1 MMQAIDPQQP
11 LSFLVIRR
19 DNIGDL
25 VCTTP
30 VFQALR
36 ERYPQA
42 RIYALTNTYN
52 LPVLHGNPF
61 VDATFAYMKAKHRDS
76 DTSLWSVYARRL
88 RVIMAL
94 RRAKI
99 DYAILA
105 ACGYVPRAM
114 RFAKLANPKHIIG
127 YVDAAHRNAIDMP
140 IHYEL
145 TQPLHEVED
154 VFRILRP
161 LGIEGKPPP
170 LFTSPSRDESE
181 RARAAFVAQGVRGA
195 PIAIHISARKPS
207 NRWPIERFIELIRA
221 LHAAQGREFVLLW
234 SPGDHSNPHHP
245 GDDANAAK
253 IMAATRGIP
262 IAAFPTHKLEEL
274 IAALSLAEA
283 VVCSDGGAMH
293 IAAAL
298 RKRIV
303 CFFGDSDAARW
314 HPWAV
319 PHVVLQK
326 PTLQAADI
334 GVEETM
340 TAFTRLMAQT

>member
-1 MMQAIDPQQP
+1 MSKTISTTEP
-11 LSFLVIRR
+11 LSFLVVRR

-36 ERYPQA
+36 ERYPHA

-52 LPVLHGNPF
+52 LPVLYGNPY
-61 VDATFAYMKAKHRDS
+61 VDRTFAYMKAKHRDS

-88 RVIMAL
+88 RTIFEL

-105 ACGYVPRAM
+105 ACGFVPRAL
-114 RFAKLANPKHIIG
+114 RFARLANPKHIIG
-127 YVDAAHRNAIDMP
+127 YVDAQRGRAIDMP
-140 IHYEL
+140 IRYEV
-145 TQPLHEVED
+145 TKPLHEVED

-161 LGIEGKPPP
+161 LGIEGPPPP
-170 LFTSPSRDESE
+170 LFLTPLPGKIA
-181 RARAAFVAQGVRGA
+181 RARSTLSAQGVNA
-195 PIAIHISARKPS
+195 SPVAIHISARKPS
-207 NRWPIERFIELIRA
+207 NRWPVERFIALIHA
-221 LHAAQGREFVLLW
+221 LNAAHRREFVLLW
-234 SPGDHSNPHHP
+234 SPGDERNPHHP

-253 IMAATRGIP
+253 IMTATRGIA
-262 IAAFPTHKLEEL
+262 IAAYPTHQLEEL
-274 IAALSLAEA
+274 IAALSLCEA
-283 VVCSDGGAMH
+283 VICSDGGAMH

-298 RKRIV
+298 QKRIV

-314 HPWAV
+314 HPWGV
-319 PHVVLQK
+319 PHVLLQK

-334 GVEETM
+334 GVDETAA
-340 TAFTRLMAQT
+340 AFAQLMAQR

>member
-1 MMQAIDPQQP
+1 MTLLAPSQEP
-11 LSFLVIRR
+11 LSFLVVRR

-36 ERYPQA
+36 ENFPNAY
-42 RIYALTNTYN
+42 IYALTNTYN

-61 VDATFAYMKAKHRDS
+61 VDESFAYMKAKHRDS
-76 DTSLWSVYARRL
+76 ETSLWSVYARRL
-88 RVIMAL
+88 RVIAAL

-105 ACGYVPRAM
+105 ACGFVPRAM
-114 RFAKLANPKHIIG
+114 RFAKLAAPKHIIG
-127 YVDAAHRNAIDMP
+127 YVDAAHRDAIDMP
-140 IHYEL
+140 IHYEV

-161 LGIEGKPPP
+161 LGIEGTPPP
-170 LFTSPSRDESE
+170 LYTAPQAAEVT
-181 RARAAFVAQGVRGA
+181 RARAACVAQGVSA
-195 PIAIHISARKPS
+195 DPIAIHISARKPS
-207 NRWPIERFIELIRA
+207 NRWPIEKFIELIRA
-221 LHAAQGREFVLLW
+221 LHSAQPRQFLLLW
-234 SPGDHSNPHHP
+234 SPGDASNPHHP

-262 IAAFPTHKLEEL
+262 IAAYPTHTLEEL
-274 IAALSLAEA
+274 IAALSLAQA

-303 CFFGDSDAARW
+303 CFFGDSDATRW
-314 HPWAV
+314 HPWGV
-319 PHVVLQK
+319 PYVLLQK
-326 PTLQAADI
+326 PSLQAADI
-334 GVEETM
+334 GVDETLA
-340 TAFTRLMAQT
+340 AFLRVNA